1 MYQKRKYWSKFIDN
15 ARAQNV
21 TYMYSIVKKT
31 LYTKD
36 YIQVKVN

>member
-1 MYQKRKYWSKFIDN
+1 MQGHKN
-15 ARAQNV
+15 NV